1 MALVCLD
8 LAGTTVADDAMVER
22 AFAEAIATQGIV
34 PSTAAYA
41 RAMVQIHRARG
52 RSKIDIFRL
61 LFPED
66 EARAQAANIA
76 FERSYETAI
85 DRVGLTPLPGAEAA
99 IDKLTGAG
107 IKICVVTGF
116 SRSTLTRVIDT
127 LGWWDRIHEALSPED
142 VDGRGRPYPDLV
154 LKAVL
159 RVGVDDVRRVAVAGD
174 TENDVLCGR
183 RAGASIAAGV
193 LTGAH
198 GRERLIKAGAT
209 HILESVADLPN
220 IVLDD
225 GPDGSGMAG
234 GAEGVMTARAPA
246 ASLAD
251 DDRG

>member
-1 MALVCLD
+1 MIDTPRISLVCLD

-41 RAMVQIHRARG
+41 RSMVQIHRSRG
-52 RSKIDIFRL
+52 RPKIDIFRE

-85 DRVGLTPLPGAEAA
+85 DRVGLTPLPGAESA
-99 IDKLTGAG
+99 IDKLIGAG
-107 IKICVVTGF
+107 VQICVVTGF

-127 LGWWDRIHEALSPED
+127 LGWWDRIHEAMSPED

-159 RVGVDDVRRVAVAGD
+159 RCGVDDVRRVAVAGD

-183 RAGASIAAGV
+183 RAGASIVAGV
-193 LTGAH
+193 LSGAH
-198 GRERLIKAGAT
+198 GRERLRAAGAT
-209 HILESVADLPN
+209 HIMESVADLPTV
-220 IVLDD
+220 VLDD
-225 GPDGSGMAG
+225 GP
-234 GAEGVMTARAPA
+234 EGPVTAARAPA
-246 ASLAD
+246 VSLAE